1 MTRAKICGIRDPGA
15 RDAAVASGADAVG
28 FVVEIP
34 RSRRSIGRE
43 EAKSLIRGL
52 PPFVSSVVVM
62 EPKSAAEAASIA
74 LDTGADVLQVNGT
87 LAAEDLSTLRE
98 MVAARL
104 VATVPAVP
112 GALEEARRIAEV
124 ADALLVDSQEG
135 GKLGGTGAVHDWN
148 LSADLVE
155 AVGAPVILA
164 GGLSPENVAE
174 AIRAVGPYAVDVS
187 TGVETEGRKDPA
199 KIAAF
204 LREVRCCPPR

>member
-52 PPFVSSVVVM
+52 PPFVSSVVVV

-112 GALEEARRIAEV
+112 GALEEVRRIAEV

>member
-34 RSRRSIGRE
+34 RSRRSIGRK

-52 PPFVSSVVVM
+52 PPFVSSVVVV

-87 LAAEDLSTLRE
+87 LAVEDLSTLRE

-112 GALEEARRIAEV
+112 GALEEARRIAGV

-174 AIRAVGPYAVDVS
+174 AIRAVDPYAVDVS

>member
-34 RSRRSIGRE
+34 RSRRSIGRK

>member
-87 LAAEDLSTLRE
+87 LAVEDLSTLRE

-112 GALEEARRIAEV
+112 GALEEVRRIAEV

>member
-112 GALEEARRIAEV
+112 GALEEVRRIAEV

>member
-87 LAAEDLSTLRE
+87 LAVEDLSTLRE

-112 GALEEARRIAEV
+112 GALEEARRIAGV

>member
-104 VATVPAVP
+104 GATVPAVP
-112 GALEEARRIAEV
+112 GALEEVRRIAEV

>member
-34 RSRRSIGRE
+34 RSRRSIGRK

-112 GALEEARRIAEV
+112 GALEEVRRIAEV

-155 AVGAPVILA
+155 AVGAPVVLA

-187 TGVETEGRKDPA
+187 TGVETEGIKDPA

>member
-34 RSRRSIGRE
+34 RSRRSIGRK

-112 GALEEARRIAEV
+112 GALEEVRRIAEV

>member
-34 RSRRSIGRE
+34 RSRRSIGRK

-155 AVGAPVILA
+155 AVGAPVVLA

-187 TGVETEGRKDPA
+187 TGVETEGIKDPA

>member
-155 AVGAPVILA
+155 AVGAPVVLA

-187 TGVETEGRKDPA
+187 TGVETEGIKDPA

>member
-112 GALEEARRIAEV
+112 GALEEVRRIAEV

-174 AIRAVGPYAVDVS
+174 AIRAVDPYAVDVS